1 MPGRQVRLSKSI
13 ATLLVLTSLTQVAK
27 ADGLDQRLIGAWAQS
42 KADCEMF
49 ETKNGK
55 IAFRQPIN
63 EFVPGFIISQGGIVA
78 TGGQCAIGKVSSSG
92 DQVVMSLS
100 CNNSVGFAPV
110 TGRFKIVG
118 ENEIV
123 YGSTDNPILDTPYE
137 RCR

>member
-1 MPGRQVRLSKSI
+1 MPKRQVYLIQSL
-13 ATLLVLTSLTQVAK
+13 TTFLVLASLSQFAK
-27 ADGLDQRLIGAWAQS
+27 ADAVDQRLLGAWAQS
-42 KADCEMF
+42 KSDCAMF

-92 DQVVMSLS
+92 DQITMSLS

-110 TGRFKIVG
+110 TGRFKIVS

-123 YGSTDNPILDTPYE
+123 YGATDNPILDTNYE
-137 RCR
+137 RCL